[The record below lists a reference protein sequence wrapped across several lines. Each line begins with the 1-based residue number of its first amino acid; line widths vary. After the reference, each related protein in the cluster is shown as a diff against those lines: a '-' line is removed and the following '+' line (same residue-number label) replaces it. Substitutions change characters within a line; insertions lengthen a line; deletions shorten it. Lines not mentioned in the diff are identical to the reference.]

1 MVILS
6 SHQAPLTSG
15 LKMKVF
21 GSRVVYYIR
30 MITMDYRLIELCRVG
45 DSSAIEHFVQ
55 TYQQDVYR
63 LALSILDDS
72 SEAEDAAQEALI
84 AALRTLDS
92 FQGASSLK
100 TWLYS
105 ITVNICRNRL
115 QHQKRRERLAEI
127 LSAILRLQNTRTPSV
142 EEAAVRNESNEALW
156 RGIHRMDEKHR
167 IPIVLRYYHDLS
179 VAEIANILQI
189 PEGTVHSR
197 LNTARRHLHDV
208 LKEGSS

>member
-1 MVILS
+1 
-6 SHQAPLTSG
+6 
-15 LKMKVF
+15 
-21 GSRVVYYIR
+21 

-55 TYQQDVYR
+55 TYQQDIYR

-72 SEAEDAAQEALI
+72 GEAEDAAQEALL
-84 AALRTLDS
+84 AALRALDS
-92 FQGASSLK
+92 FQGDSSLK

-105 ITVNICRNRL
+105 IAVNICRTRL
-115 QHQKRRERLAEI
+115 QHHKRRERLAEI
-127 LSAILRLQNTRTPSV
+127 LGGILRLQTNRMPSV
-142 EEAAVRNESNEALW
+142 EENTIKNESNESLW
-156 RGIHRMDEKHR
+156 RAIHDMDQKHR

-197 LNTARRHLHDV
+197 LNTARRLLHKVFKEVILCRV
-208 LKEGSS
+208 LLIIKL

>member
-1 MVILS
+1 
-6 SHQAPLTSG
+6 
-15 LKMKVF
+15 
-21 GSRVVYYIR
+21 
-30 MITMDYRLIELCRVG
+30 MDYRLIELCRVG
-45 DSSAIEHFVQ
+45 DSSAIESFVQ

-72 SEAEDAAQEALI
+72 NEAEDATQEALLN
-84 AALRTLDS
+84 ALRSLNS
-92 FQGASSLK
+92 FRGVSSLR

-115 QHQKRRERLAEI
+115 QRHKTYERLTKI
-127 LSAILRLQNTRTPSV
+127 LGELLRVRSTPSV
-142 EEAAVRNESNEALW
+142 EEHAIQNESNEALW
-156 RGIHRMDEKHR
+156 GVIRRMDKKHR

-179 VAEIANILQI
+179 VTEIANILQI

-197 LNTARRHLHDV
+197 LNTARRQLHNV